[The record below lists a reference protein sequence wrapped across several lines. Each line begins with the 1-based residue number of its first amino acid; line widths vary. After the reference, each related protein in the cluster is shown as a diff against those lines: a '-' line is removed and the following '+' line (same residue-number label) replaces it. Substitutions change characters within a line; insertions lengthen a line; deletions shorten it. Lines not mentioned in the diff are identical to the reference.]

1 MGINITATPV
11 TIVIQMEKQTNTM
24 TRSQIKY
31 NLLFLL
37 LFLGGTSVY
46 GQIALDTI
54 GGEVSFKTSLSIY
67 VKFEST
73 KDIKVG
79 DTLYILSESKVQP
92 ALIVKYISSTSC
104 VGTPLT
110 DQPIEKG
117 AKIIARVEKKKE
129 TTPAPPTNHELNP
142 ITKDAQ
148 GITEAEDINST
159 QPQKKPIKKLE
170 KLQGRIMAAS
180 YLNYSDHPQYD
191 KQRMR
196 YTLSF
201 NANHIAN
208 TGLSAESYISF
219 RHTLNEWQDVKDNFK
234 QAFKIYSLALQYD
247 VNENTRFWFGRKINF
262 SISNIGAIDGV
273 QAEKN
278 WNKTLVGIFAG
289 SRPDLTDYGFN
300 FDLKQYGAYVGN
312 TIEGR
317 NGTIQN
323 TLAIAEQRNHN
334 MTDRRF
340 VYLQHLNSAIK
351 RINIF
356 TSFEFDLYK
365 VINEKPRNTFE
376 ITSVYFSL
384 RYRASDKL
392 SLFGSYDARKNIIYY
407 ETYKNFIDQ
416 LLEDET
422 RQGFRFSFNY
432 HPFKKITL
440 GSSAGYR
447 FQKGNPSASTN
458 MNNYLTISR
467 VPGLN
472 VSATLSA
479 TLIHSV
485 YLDGFIYGVRA
496 SRDIIT
502 GKLYGEAEFRVVD
515 YKYKSVEFPLKQYI
529 ASTSLSWRIMKK
541 LSFAFNYEAEIQN
554 KKVTSRIYTNI
565 IQRF

>member
-1 MGINITATPV
+1 MGISITV
-11 TIVIQMEKQTNTM
+11 THAIIAIRQDNQINNMIQ
-24 TRSQIKY
+24 TRIKY
-31 NLLFLL
+31 TLLFIWLYL
-37 LFLGGTSVY
+37 SGTLVY
-46 GQIALDTI
+46 GQVALDTI
-54 GGEVSFKTSLSIY
+54 GGEVSFKTSQSIY

-79 DTLYILSESKVQP
+79 DTLYMVIGQTAIP

-110 DQPIEKG
+110 DQTIEKG
-117 AKIIARVEKKKE
+117 TQITARVQTKKE
-129 TTPAPPTNHELNP
+129 SPKAPVVNHELNP
-142 ITKDAQ
+142 VIKEAQ
-148 GITEAEDINST
+148 GIPETEEVKAAES
-159 QPQKKPIKKLE
+159 QKRPAKKIE

-196 YTLSF
+196 YTLTF
-201 NANHIAN
+201 NANHIGN

-247 VNENTRFWFGRKINF
+247 VNESTRFWFGRKINF
-262 SISNIGAIDGV
+262 NISNIGAIDGI
-273 QAEKN
+273 QAEKS
-278 WNKTLVGIFAG
+278 WNKTLVGAFAG
-289 SRPDLTDYGFN
+289 TRPDLTDYGFN
-300 FDLKQYGAYVGN
+300 FDLKQYGAYIGN
-312 TIEGR
+312 TIEGK
-317 NGTIQN
+317 NGSIQN

-334 MTDRRF
+334 ATDRRF
-340 VYLQHLNSAIK
+340 IYLQHLNSAIK

-365 VINEKPRNTFE
+365 VVNEKPKNTFD

-447 FQKGNPSASTN
+447 FQKGNPTPSTN

-467 VPGLN
+467 VPGIN
-472 VSATLSA
+472 ASATVSA

-485 YLDGFIYGVRA
+485 YLDGLIYGVRT
-496 SRDIIT
+496 SRDIIN
-502 GKLYGEAEFRVVD
+502 GKLYGELEFRVVE

-529 ASTSLSWRIMKK
+529 AAANISWRIKKK

-554 KKVTSRIYTNI
+554 KKITSRIYTNI

>member
-1 MGINITATPV
+1 MKESRVRRIL
-11 TIVIQMEKQTNTM
+11 IVA
-24 TRSQIKY
+24 
-31 NLLFLL
+31 LLFMSGITV
-37 LFLGGTSVY
+37 F
-46 GQIALDTI
+46 GQNATMDTI
-54 GGEVSFKTSLSIY
+54 GGEVSYKTSLSIY

-73 KDIKVG
+73 KDIKIG
-79 DTLYILSESKVQP
+79 DTLYMLSGQTIMPV
-92 ALIVKYISSTSC
+92 LIVKYISSTSC

-110 DQPIEKG
+110 DQGIEKG
-117 AKIIARVEKKKE
+117 TKIIARVEAKKE
-129 TTPAPPTNHELNP
+129 KPQPPAVTSELNP
-142 ITKDAQ
+142 VIKEAQ
-148 GITEAEDINST
+148 GITEAEDINNT
-159 QPQKKPIKKLE
+159 QSQKKAVKKIE

-180 YLNYSDHPQYD
+180 YLNYSGHPQFD

-196 YTLSF
+196 YTLTF

-219 RHTLNEWQDVKDNFK
+219 RHTINEWQDVKDNFK
-234 QAFKIYSLALQYD
+234 QAFKIYSLAFQYD
-247 VNENTRFWFGRKINF
+247 VNESTRFWVGRKINF
-262 SISNIGAIDGV
+262 NISNIGAIDGI

-278 WNKTLVGIFAG
+278 FNKTLVGVFAG

-312 TIEGR
+312 TIEGK
-317 NGTIQN
+317 NGSIQN

-334 MTDRRF
+334 STDRRF
-340 VYLQHLNSAIK
+340 AYLQHLNSAIK

-365 VINEKPRNTFE
+365 VINEKPKNTFD

-432 HPFKKITL
+432 HPFKKITV

-447 FQKGNPSASTN
+447 FQKGNPTASTN
-458 MNNYLTISR
+458 LNSYLTISR
-467 VPGLN
+467 VPGLD
-472 VSATLSA
+472 VSATVSA

-485 YLDGFIYGVRA
+485 YLDGLIYGVRA
-496 SRDIIT
+496 SRDIIN

-515 YKYKSVEFPLKQYI
+515 YKYKNVEFPLKQYI
-529 ASTSLSWRIMKK
+529 AATSLSWRILKK